1 MEIKKWDISQRLNSK
16 EIRKE
21 YLSQVLADGDIDEI
35 QRALF
40 YVAQAEGLDS
50 KNYYEPSNET
60 QKHYFESIYKFLQAL
75 NIKLVVA
82 N

>member
-16 EIRKE
+16 EIRRE

-40 YVAQAEGLDS
+40 CCSGGRFRQ
-50 KNYYEPSNET
+50 
-60 QKHYFESIYKFLQAL
+60 
-75 NIKLVVA
+75 
-82 N
+82 

>member
-16 EIRKE
+16 EIRRE
-21 YLSQVLADGDIDEI
+21 YLSQVLADGDVDEI

-40 YVAQAEGLDS
+40 YVAQAEGVDS
-50 KNYYEPSNET
+50 KNCYESSNEN
-60 QKHYFESIYKFLQAL
+60 QKSYFESIYKMLQAL